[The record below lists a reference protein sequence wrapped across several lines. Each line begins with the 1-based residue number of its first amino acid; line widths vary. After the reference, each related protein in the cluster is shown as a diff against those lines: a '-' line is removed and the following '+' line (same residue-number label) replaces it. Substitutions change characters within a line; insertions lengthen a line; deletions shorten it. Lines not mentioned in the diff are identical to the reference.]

1 MGTIPDRS
9 AGGQTSI
16 FADVLLPVPIPR
28 YFTYQVPEHLTSEVN
43 FGHRV
48 IVQFGRKI
56 LTGIIWNIHQKAPEQ
71 YKARYLLDSIDLQP
85 VIAPQQKDLF
95 EWLATYYMCT
105 PGEVMNAALPTGLK
119 LSSESK
125 IQLHPEFDID
135 HTEHEFS
142 DKEWELIK
150 SLEFEKALT
159 YPQAAKILEVKNIYH
174 ILKSLI
180 NKQAVILFEEIREK
194 YQPRKEKKVRIAEE
208 YLEEENGL
216 ENLFDSLEKQP
227 KQVDILLSYLK
238 SVNIYDDPQSNAR
251 GISKATLLK
260 GGLSKSSYQTLKK
273 NGILEE
279 FEITVPRFKLPEG
292 GQHEVILSEEQREA
306 KNHLAELLDQKDTV
320 LLHGITGSGK
330 TELYL
335 TLIQE
340 FLKKGRQ
347 VLYLLPEIAL
357 TTQIVER
364 LIDVFGNMMGV
375 YHSKYS
381 DNERVEVWQ
390 GVRSGRFQFVI
401 GVRSAV
407 FLPFDD
413 LGLIIIDE
421 EQENSFKQTEPAPR
435 YHARDTALYLAHL
448 HHSKTLMGSATPS
461 LESYYLATASRYG
474 YVQLKKRYG
483 PAVLPDIKLVNI
495 RQERKNK
502 TLKSN
507 FSSEL
512 LSQLETTYQKG
523 KQSILFQNRRGYS
536 PFVICEDCGWIPQC
550 HQCAVSLTYHMFS
563 DDLRCH
569 YCGYKSHVPAAC
581 AACGSTRIRTVGFGT
596 EKIEDDL
603 KIYLPEARIRRMDL
617 DTTRSRFSYQKILH
631 AFDSGE
637 TDILIGTQMITKG
650 LDFGRVTLVGIMDAD
665 RMIHFPDFRSVEKA
679 FQMMVQVSGR
689 AGRREEKGLVMI
701 QTSNPDHE
709 LFEWVIRNDYE
720 KMASTELGERQKYGY
735 PPYTRIIDV
744 VIKDKDKETAR
755 QIAIVYANEIRPGLG
770 TERMLGPEEPLIT
783 KIRNEYLYHILIK
796 LERDKVN
803 LHYVKSLLQDTA
815 VRILNTRDFKSGK
828 IVFNVDPV

>member
-1 MGTIPDRS
+1 
-9 AGGQTSI
+9 
-16 FADVLLPVPIPR
+16 
-28 YFTYQVPEHLTSEVN
+28 
-43 FGHRV
+43 
-48 IVQFGRKI
+48 
-56 LTGIIWNIHQKAPEQ
+56 
-71 YKARYLLDSIDLQP
+71 
-85 VIAPQQKDLF
+85 
-95 EWLATYYMCT
+95 
-105 PGEVMNAALPTGLK
+105 
-119 LSSESK
+119 
-125 IQLHPEFDID
+125 
-135 HTEHEFS
+135 
-142 DKEWELIK
+142 
-150 SLEFEKALT
+150 
-159 YPQAAKILEVKNIYH
+159 
-174 ILKSLI
+174 
-180 NKQAVILFEEIREK
+180 
-194 YQPRKEKKVRIAEE
+194 
-208 YLEEENGL
+208 
-216 ENLFDSLEKQP
+216 
-227 KQVDILLSYLK
+227 
-238 SVNIYDDPQSNAR
+238 
-251 GISKATLLK
+251 
-260 GGLSKSSYQTLKK
+260 
-273 NGILEE
+273 
-279 FEITVPRFKLPEG
+279 
-292 GQHEVILSEEQREA
+292 
-306 KNHLAELLDQKDTV
+306 
-320 LLHGITGSGK
+320 
-330 TELYL
+330 
-335 TLIQE
+335 
-340 FLKKGRQ
+340 
-347 VLYLLPEIAL
+347 
-357 TTQIVER
+357 
-364 LIDVFGNMMGV
+364 MMGV

-390 GVRSGRFQFVI
+390 GVLSGRFQFVI

-461 LESYYLATASRYG
+461 LESYYLAITSRYG

-536 PFVICEDCGWIPQC
+536 PFVICDDCGWIPQC
-550 HQCAVSLTYHMFS
+550 QQCAVSLTYHMFS

-701 QTSNPDHE
+701 QTSNPDLE

-720 KMASTELGERQKYGY
+720 NMASSELLERQKYGY

-744 VIKDKDKETAR
+744 VIKHKDKEVAR
-755 QIAIVYANEIRPGLG
+755 QIAMVYANEIRPGLG

-803 LHYVKSLLQDTA
+803 LNYVKSLLQDTA
-815 VRILNTRDFKSGK
+815 VRLLNTRDFKSGK

>member
-1 MGTIPDRS
+1 MIPDDHS
-9 AGGQTSI
+9 SI

-28 YFTYQVPEHLTSEVN
+28 YFTYKVPGHLIGQVK

-71 YKARYLLDSIDLQP
+71 YNARYLLDAIDQHP

-95 EWLATYYMCT
+95 EWLAEYYMCT

-125 IQLHPEFDID
+125 IQLHPEFNIE
-135 HTEHEFS
+135 HTELEFS

-150 SLEFEKALT
+150 SLEFDKAFT
-159 YPQAAKILEVKNIYH
+159 YPQAAKILDIKNIYH
-174 ILKSLI
+174 ILKSLL
-180 NKQAVILFEEIREK
+180 NKQVVILFEEIKENYR
-194 YQPRKEKKVRIAEE
+194 PRKEKKVRIANE

-216 ENLFDSLEKQP
+216 ENLFDTLENQP

-238 SVNIYDDPQSNAR
+238 SVPIYDDPGSNQK
-251 GISKATLLK
+251 GISKTILLR
-260 GGLSKSSYQTLKK
+260 GDLSKSSYQTLKK

-279 FEITVPRFKLPEG
+279 FEITVPRFTLPDG
-292 GQHEVILSEEQREA
+292 DRHKVVLSEEQVQA
-306 KNHLAELLDQKDTV
+306 KKLLSELLVQKDTV

-340 FLKKGRQ
+340 YLEKGKQ

-364 LIDVFGNMMGV
+364 LIGVFGNIMGV

-401 GVRSAV
+401 GVRSAI
-407 FLPFDD
+407 FLPFDQ

-448 HHSKTLMGSATPS
+448 HGSKTMLGSATPS
-461 LESYYLATASRYG
+461 LESYYLASASKYG

-495 RQERKNK
+495 RLERKNK

-512 LSQLETTYQKG
+512 LESLEKTFKIG

-536 PFVICEDCGWIPQC
+536 PFVICDDCGWIPQC
-550 HQCAVSLTYHMFS
+550 QQCAVSLTYHMFS

-569 YCGYKSHVPAAC
+569 YCGYKNHVPAAC
-581 AACGSTRIRTVGFGT
+581 PACGSTKIRTVGFGT

-603 KIYLPEARIRRMDL
+603 KIYLPEARIKRMDL

-637 TDILIGTQMITKG
+637 TDVLIGTQMITKG

-665 RMIHFPDFRSVEKA
+665 RMIHFPDFRSIEKA
-679 FQMMVQVSGR
+679 FQMIVQVSGR
-689 AGRREEKGLVMI
+689 AGRREEKGLVII
-701 QTSNPDHE
+701 QTSNPDYE
-709 LFEWVIRNDYE
+709 LFEWVKRNDYE
-720 KMASTELGERQKYGY
+720 KMASTELLERQKYGY
-735 PPYTRIIDV
+735 PPFTRIIDGI
-744 VIKDKDKETAR
+744 IKHKDKETAR
-755 QIAIVYANEIRPGLG
+755 QIAKVYANEIRHGLG
-770 TERMLGPEEPLIT
+770 TERILGPEEPLIS
-783 KIRNEYLYHILIK
+783 KIRNEYLYRILIK

-803 LHYVKSLLQDTA
+803 LHYVKSFLHDTS
-815 VRILNTRDFKSGK
+815 VSLLNTRDFKSGK
-828 IVFNVDPV
+828 IIFNVDPV